1 MRPPSA
7 TDAGLAAVVAAAI
20 VLELALRGTD
30 APTVAAVPL
39 SLAIAVPLAWQR
51 AAPLAA
57 AAAIGAAILGWAA
70 AADDLAPNTL
80 FVPPLLAFYHLG
92 AHPERRRA
100 LQGTLLIAALAIAT
114 PVVAGTGFEDALFV
128 AVLLGA
134 PWIGGRVS
142 RRHRD
147 VAQRLAAVAEDLRRE
162 RGEHE
167 RLAVLAER
175 TRIAA
180 ELNDAVAHALTEI
193 LMQAGAASQAIA
205 DDPDT
210 ATAALRAVQERG
222 RAAVLELRRMLVLMR
237 ASKAPQASTNARVDR
252 RIR

>member
-1 MRPPSA
+1 MVRGSGRPRPEH
-7 TDAGLAAVVAAAI
+7 AVC
-20 VLELALRGTD
+20 
-30 APTVAAVPL
+30 PTA
-39 SLAIAVPLAWQR
+39 R
-51 AAPLAA
+51 R
-57 AAAIGAAILGWAA
+57 
-70 AADDLAPNTL
+70 
-80 FVPPLLAFYHLG
+80 LLYLG

-114 PVVAGTGFEDALFV
+114 PMVAGTGFGEALFV

-134 PWIGGRVS
+134 PWIGGRVV

-162 RGEHE
+162 RYEHE

-180 ELNDAVAHALTEI
+180 ELNDAVAHALAEI
-193 LMQAGAASQAIA
+193 LMQAGAASKAIA
-205 DDPDT
+205 NDPDT

-237 ASKAPQASTNARVDR
+237 AGTAPQVSTNARVDR
-252 RIR
+252 RQR

>member
-1 MRPPSA
+1 MRRPPA
-7 TDAGLAAVVAAAI
+7 TDAGLATPVAAAI
-20 VLELALRGTD
+20 ALELALRGTD
-30 APTVAAVPL
+30 APMGAAIPL
-39 SLAIAVPLAWQR
+39 SLAIALPLAWR
-51 AAPLAA
+51 HAAPLAA
-57 AAAIGAAILGWAA
+57 AAGVAAAILGWAA

-80 FVPPLLAFYHLG
+80 FIPPLVAFFCLG

-114 PVVAGTGFEDALFV
+114 PMVAGTGFGEALFV

-134 PWIGGRVS
+134 PWIGGRVV

-162 RGEHE
+162 RDEHE

-180 ELNDAVAHALTEI
+180 ELNDAVAHALAEI
-193 LMQAGAASQAIA
+193 LMQAGAASRAIA
-205 DDPDT
+205 NDPET

-237 ASKAPQASTNARVDR
+237 AGTAPQLPTIARVDR
-252 RIR
+252 RHR